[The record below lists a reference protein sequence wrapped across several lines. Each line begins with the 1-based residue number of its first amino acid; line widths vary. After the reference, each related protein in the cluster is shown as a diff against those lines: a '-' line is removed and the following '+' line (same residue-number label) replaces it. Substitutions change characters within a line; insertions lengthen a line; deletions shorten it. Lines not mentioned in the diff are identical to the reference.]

1 MRFHGA
7 TEQLTPLDGV
17 TVLEQ
22 RAHPDLPEAWA
33 TGADRSAA
41 AEVRFAGDRYY
52 ALARTSPGDVAP
64 QYVAVPA
71 TRGGPTLDDF
81 LELVRVRLGGYR
93 TGLR

>member
-1 MRFHGA
+1 MRFHGD

-17 TVLEQ
+17 TLVQQ
-22 RAHPDLPEAWA
+22 RAHPDLPQAWA
-33 TGADRSAA
+33 TRADRSAA
-41 AEVRFAGDRYY
+41 AEVRFAGDLYY
-52 ALARTSPGDVAP
+52 ALARTTPGDVAP

-81 LELVRVRLGGYR
+81 LELVRERLGGDR